1 MCKYSR
7 NKLPSDMPACK
18 GGERRGGFK
27 DQKGGG
33 NRSVQFKVLPHKGTN
48 CFLFVFEYFL
58 KFVPTVTFISRQK
71 SLARFRS
78 PEQSFRS
85 SVISTIFLPGK
96 FVFLTLLLFP
106 PELFP
111 QVRLFFLQMPPQER
125 LNLPNFSFLFCS
137 PLIFSPFKFGS
148 RSDSQRKKKKL
159 GPKFGNCQP
168 VALGGIASKRKK
180 RDLVFSCPLTS
191 DAWVLR
197 A

>member
-33 NRSVQFKVLPHKGTN
+33 NSSVQFKVLSHKGTN
-48 CFLFVFEYFL
+48 CFLYCL
-58 KFVPTVTFISRQK
+58 KFLSTVTFISRQK
-71 SLARFRS
+71 SLTRFRS
-78 PEQSFRS
+78 PEQYF
-85 SVISTIFLPGK
+85 ISTIVQPGK